1 MKRLR
6 YRRGEYN
13 SVTFSLVEWETM
25 VKQFSRIGTITRVI
39 VLSTTAF
46 CCSTSWAQSSE
57 PILEDPTR
65 AILAAFDKYE
75 VVGMDA
81 AHGNKDLDDLILHL
95 LRDPV
100 FPTKVNDIVVECG
113 NSLYQP
119 VLDRYIAGGD
129 VPLSEVRQVWRNTT
143 QPMCSVS
150 GFYEI
155 LFPLVRRINERLSG
169 ERKLRVLA
177 GDPPIDWGKVREHS
191 QAMMDRDAT
200 TAIVMEKE
208 VLSKHRKALMLFG
221 TFHLFHKNKIAPK
234 GLESAVQR
242 YETDYP
248 GVTMVI
254 GTAMIFDSSTPPPA
268 PGELEARMASW
279 SAPSLVREVKGTWL
293 MGIDNYFF
301 SEMVDAYLYLGP
313 GALALSEPRLA
324 EIFMDK
330 EYMAEL
336 RRRAEIIGN
345 KFVTNQTDPDQI
357 SDAQFSPFLFGAIGS
372 GYVAPT
378 VIVEPPRK
386 IAPSPKPDK

>member
-1 MKRLR
+1 ML
-6 YRRGEYN
+6 
-13 SVTFSLVEWETM
+13 T
-25 VKQFSRIGTITRVI
+25 QFSRIGRITRVI
-39 VLSTTAF
+39 ILSTTVF
-46 CCSTSWAQSSE
+46 CCSTSWAQSNE

-75 VVGMDA
+75 VVGLDA

-95 LRDPV
+95 LRDPG

-129 VPLSEVRQVWRNTT
+129 VTLSEVRQVWRDTSVS
-143 QPMCSVS
+143 MCSVS

-177 GDPPIDWGKVREHS
+177 GDPPIDWRTVREHS
-191 QAMMDRDAT
+191 QAMSDRDANI
-200 TAIVMEKE
+200 ALVMEKE
-208 VLSKHRKALMLFG
+208 VLSKHRTAFMLFG

-242 YETDYP
+242 YETAYP

-254 GTAMIFDSSTPPPA
+254 GTAMIFDSSTAPPA
-268 PGELEARMASW
+268 PGELEARMTSW
-279 SAPSLVREVKGTWL
+279 SSPSLVRKVKGTWL
-293 MGIDNYFF
+293 MDIDNYYF

-313 GALALSEPRLA
+313 TDLLLSEPRPA
-324 EIFMDK
+324 EIFLDK

-336 RRRAEIIGN
+336 RRRAEIIGD

-357 SDAQFSPFLFGAIGS
+357 SDEQFSPFLFGAVRS
-372 GYVAPT
+372 GPSSPT
-378 VIVEPPRK
+378 AIVEPPRK
-386 IAPSPKPDK
+386 PAPRPDLR